1 MKLAL
6 YSGTFDPITKGH
18 KEIIK
23 RASKMCDK
31 LIVAVLNNASKNNL
45 FTLDERKK
53 MVEEVLVDLPNVEI
67 VEYSGLLADY
77 MEQRECK
84 YIIRGLRAVVDYEYE
99 LSLAYGNYDISNG
112 KVETV
117 FIPASKK
124 YLYVSSSIVRELAM
138 YHGKLDDYLDNPV
151 IEKIKEKFKEQ

>member
-23 RASKMCDK
+23 RASRMCDK
-31 LIVAVLNNASKNNL
+31 LIVAVLNNSSKKTL
-45 FTLDERKK
+45 FSLKERKE
-53 MVEEVLVDLPNVEI
+53 MVEEVLKDIKNIEVVEH
-67 VEYSGLLADY
+67 SGLLANY
-77 MEQRECK
+77 MKEIDCK

-112 KVETV
+112 EIETV

-124 YLYVSSSIVRELAM
+124 YLYVSSSIVREVAL
-138 YHGKLDDYLDNPV
+138 YNGKLDDYLDEYV
-151 IEKIKEKFKEQ
+151 IEKIKKVVKE